1 MAIPFEGLGGIM
13 EHRDILEKMYLSRF
27 FEEKLQKEFSEAN
40 LYGTT
45 HLSIGQEA
53 SHVGLCAALEKGDW
67 IVPTHRC
74 HGFNIASG
82 SSMEAMF
89 SEMLGSRHGL
99 CKGLGGSM
107 HMTDVSNYNLGS
119 SAVVGSGVPL
129 AGGCAFAL
137 KRQNIPNIAVAIFGD
152 GASSRGSV
160 HEMMNLAS
168 VWNLPILFFMEN
180 NHYGMSASSDR
191 MIATSTIHNRAEGYS
206 IGHERLDGNDVLAVI
221 DGVKR
226 ARERILKD
234 NKPYFIEVDTYR
246 LCGHSKSDKL
256 LYRTREEEKEWAKKD
271 PISLFVSFVVKNGIL
286 SENQCADIKKKAFE
300 CVDKAWEEAWAK
312 RDDILSL
319 EEARALVMPESQS
332 PLFFDGGKK
341 HKGTYRTAVREAL
354 SEIMEN
360 DERVTLIGEDIG
372 VYGGCFG
379 VTGDLYKKFPD
390 RILETPV
397 SEEGFS
403 GMAVGASMLGERPIV
418 EIMYA
423 DFMTLVSDA
432 VINHGAKTYFMSGGQ
447 LKCPFIVRTAM
458 GGGTGHGAQHT
469 ACPEAMFL
477 NVPGIKVC
485 APSTPWSAKA
495 LLKAAA
501 KEECPVVFFEHKALY
516 SNEGDIGDE
525 NDILPLGKALV
536 EEKGMDALIIGY
548 SRGLYEAKKALGE
561 ERVTFLDLVSLKP
574 LDEECIKQWAGKIG
588 RILIVEN
595 VPLQSSVAESVIRI
609 IRESGIK
616 AKIKTVSALDMPL
629 AFSKKLENAI
639 LPNRDRIREAFV
651 DLIGDYDD

>member
-1 MAIPFEGLGGIM
+1 
-13 EHRDILEKMYLSRF
+13 MYLSRF
-27 FEEKLQKEFSEAN
+27 FEEKLQKEFSKGN

-67 IVPTHRC
+67 FVPTHRC
-74 HGFNIASG
+74 HGFNIATG
-82 SSMEAMF
+82 SDMKAMF

-107 HMTDVSNYNLGS
+107 HMTDVENYNLGS

-137 KRQNIPNIAVAIFGD
+137 KRQNKDNIAVAIFGD
-152 GASSRGSV
+152 GASSRGSI
-160 HEMMNLAS
+160 HEMMNLSS
-168 VWNLPILFFMEN
+168 VWNLPLLFFMEN

-191 MIATSTIHNRAEGYS
+191 MIATSTIHMRAEGYRV
-206 IGHERLDGNDVLAVI
+206 GHEKVDGNDVNAVFEA
-221 DGVKR
+221 VKR
-226 ARERILKD
+226 ARKTILEEKR
-234 NKPYFIEVDTYR
+234 PYFIEVETYR

-256 LYRTREEEKEWAKKD
+256 LYRTREEEKEWEKKD
-271 PISLFVSFVVKNGIL
+271 PISLYVNYLVSNSIL
-286 SENQCADIKKKAFE
+286 SVGECDAIKNKAYKDVE
-300 CVDKAWEEAWAK
+300 KAWDEAWAEK
-312 RDDILSL
+312 DDVLSL
-319 EEARALVMPESQS
+319 EEAEALVMPESVS
-332 PLFFDGGKK
+332 VPF
-341 HKGTYRTAVREAL
+341 HKGNDTHTGSYRTAVREAL
-354 SEIMEN
+354 FEIMEK

-379 VTGDLYKKFPD
+379 VTGDLYKSFPE
-390 RILETPV
+390 RIIETPV
-397 SEEGFS
+397 SEEAFS
-403 GMAVGASMLGERPIV
+403 GLAVGASMLGERPIV

-432 VINHGAKTYFMSGGQ
+432 VINHGAKSYFMSGGQ
-447 LKCPFIVRTAM
+447 LKCPFIIRTAM

-501 KEECPVVFFEHKALY
+501 KEECPVIFFEHKALY
-516 SNEGDIGDE
+516 SNEGEIGGED
-525 NDILPLGKALV
+525 DILPLGKALIDERGRDV
-536 EEKGMDALIIGY
+536 LIIGY

-561 ERVTFLDLVSLKP
+561 ESVTFLDLCTLKP
-574 LDEECIKQWAGKIG
+574 LDEEAIKEWAGRIG
-588 RILIVEN
+588 KILIVEN
-595 VPLQSSVAESVIRI
+595 VPLQSSVAESIIRI
-609 IRESGIK
+609 IQESGIK
-616 AKIKTVSALDMPL
+616 ATIKIVSALEMPL
-629 AFSKKLENAI
+629 AFSRKLENAT
-639 LPNRDRIREAFV
+639 LPNRDRIRKAF
-651 DLIGDYDD
+651 DNLMEENDDR

>member
-1 MAIPFEGLGGIM
+1 M

-226 ARERILKD
+226 AREKILKD

-286 SENQCADIKKKAFE
+286 SENQCADIKEKAFE
-300 CVDKAWEEAWAK
+300 CVDKAWEDAWAK

-341 HKGTYRTAVREAL
+341 HRGTYRTAVREAL

-379 VTGDLYKKFPD
+379 VTGPLYQEYPD

-397 SEEGFS
+397 SEEAFTGL
-403 GMAVGASMLGERPIV
+403 AAGAGILGERVIA
-418 EIMYA
+418 EIMYG
-423 DFMTLVSDA
+423 DFLTLASDA
-432 VINHGAKTYFMSGGQ
+432 LINHAAKLRYMSAGQ
-447 LKCPFIVRTAM
+447 LSCPMVLRTPV
-458 GGGTGHGAQHT
+458 GSGTGHGSQHT
-469 ACPEAMFL
+469 QSLESMFL
-477 NVPGIKVC
+477 NVPGLKVV
-485 APSTPWSAKA
+485 APSDPFTAKA
-495 LLKAAA
+495 LLKSAWADPD
-501 KEECPVVFFEHKALY
+501 PVLFIEHKALY
-516 SNEGDIGDE
+516 GSSGECGDAFSSFPIGRAQLLSEGDEITLISYSRATLTARRAVAEAGRRVDHI
-525 NDILPLGKALV
+525 DLLSLRPIDFPAIKQSVLKTGMVILV
-536 EEKGMDALIIGY
+536 EDPSFAGSVMATVAGMIASDPECFAALKRPVKVIAGEDTPIPFSRELESAVVPQAEKL
-548 SRGLYEAKKALGE
+548 R
-561 ERVTFLDLVSLKP
+561 RVL
-574 LDEECIKQWAGKIG
+574 E
-588 RILIVEN
+588 
-595 VPLQSSVAESVIRI
+595 
-609 IRESGIK
+609 
-616 AKIKTVSALDMPL
+616 
-629 AFSKKLENAI
+629 AFS
-639 LPNRDRIREAFV
+639 
-651 DLIGDYDD
+651 

>member
-1 MAIPFEGLGGIM
+1 M

-180 NHYGMSASSDR
+180 NHYGMSAPTERVISTSS
-191 MIATSTIHNRAEGYS
+191 IHSRAEGYS
-206 IGHERLDGNDVLAVI
+206 MAHRKVDGNDILSVYGAV
-221 DGVKR
+221 KE
-226 ARERILKD
+226 ARKYIEEEG
-234 NKPYFIEVDTYR
+234 KPYFLEVDTYR

-256 LYRTREEEKEWAKKD
+256 LYRTREEEEEWRKKD
-271 PISLFVSFVVKNGIL
+271 PIH
-286 SENQCADIKKKAFE
+286 AFSRYLVGNCLLAE
-300 CVDKAWEEAWAK
+300 EKIEEIRAEAEKDVLDAWRRAWETKDE
-312 RDDILSL
+312 ILSL
-319 EEARALVMPESQS
+319 EEASSLVTPENVNIEFS
-332 PLFFDGGKK
+332 PGKEN
-341 HKGTYRTAVREAL
+341 HQGTYREAVREAIA
-354 SEIMEN
+354 EIFED
-360 DERVTLIGEDIG
+360 DERATLMGEDIG
-372 VYGGCFG
+372 AYGGCFG
-379 VTGDLYKKFPD
+379 VTGDLYRTWGD
-390 RILETPV
+390 RMLETPV
-397 SEEGFS
+397 SEEAFS
-403 GMAVGASMLGERPIV
+403 GMATGASMLGERPMV

-423 DFMTLVSDA
+423 DFMTLASDA

-447 LKCPFIVRTAM
+447 LKCPMVVRTAM

-477 NVPGIKVC
+477 NVPGLKVC
-485 APSTPWSAKA
+485 APSSPWSAKA
-495 LLKAAA
+495 LLKAAV

-516 SNEGDIGDE
+516 GNKGEIGDSSA
-525 NDILPLGKALV
+525 ILPIGKALV
-536 EEKGMDALIIGY
+536 EEKGDKLLVIGY
-548 SRGLYEAKKALGE
+548 SRGYCEALQALSGYEA
-561 ERVTFLDLVSLKP
+561 TFLDLCSLKP
-574 LDEECIKQWAGKIG
+574 LDEEAIKKWARKIG
-588 RILIVEN
+588 KVLIVEN
-595 VPLQSSVAESVIRI
+595 VPLQSSVAESIMRI
-609 IRESGIK
+609 IMEEGIK
-616 AKIKTVSALDMPL
+616 AEIRVVSALDMPL
-629 AFSKKLENAI
+629 AFSRKLEYEA
-639 LPNRDRIREAFV
+639 LPNRERILKEA
-651 DLIGDYDD
+651 DSLIGEKL

>member
-82 SSMEAMF
+82 SSIEAMF

-286 SENQCADIKKKAFE
+286 SENQCADIAKNAFE
-300 CVDKAWEEAWAK
+300 CLDKAWE
-312 RDDILSL
+312 
-319 EEARALVMPESQS
+319 
-332 PLFFDGGKK
+332 
-341 HKGTYRTAVREAL
+341 
-354 SEIMEN
+354 
-360 DERVTLIGEDIG
+360 
-372 VYGGCFG
+372 
-379 VTGDLYKKFPD
+379 
-390 RILETPV
+390 
-397 SEEGFS
+397 
-403 GMAVGASMLGERPIV
+403 
-418 EIMYA
+418 
-423 DFMTLVSDA
+423 
-432 VINHGAKTYFMSGGQ
+432 
-447 LKCPFIVRTAM
+447 
-458 GGGTGHGAQHT
+458 
-469 ACPEAMFL
+469 
-477 NVPGIKVC
+477 
-485 APSTPWSAKA
+485 
-495 LLKAAA
+495 
-501 KEECPVVFFEHKALY
+501 
-516 SNEGDIGDE
+516 
-525 NDILPLGKALV
+525 
-536 EEKGMDALIIGY
+536 
-548 SRGLYEAKKALGE
+548 
-561 ERVTFLDLVSLKP
+561 
-574 LDEECIKQWAGKIG
+574 
-588 RILIVEN
+588 
-595 VPLQSSVAESVIRI
+595 
-609 IRESGIK
+609 
-616 AKIKTVSALDMPL
+616 
-629 AFSKKLENAI
+629 
-639 LPNRDRIREAFV
+639 
-651 DLIGDYDD
+651 

>member
-1 MAIPFEGLGGIM
+1 
-13 EHRDILEKMYLSRF
+13 MYLSRF
-27 FEEKLQKEFSEAN
+27 FEEKLQKEFSKGN

-67 IVPTHRC
+67 FVPTHRC
-74 HGFNIASG
+74 HGFNIATG
-82 SSMEAMF
+82 SDMKAMF

-107 HMTDVSNYNLGS
+107 HMTDVENYNLGS

-137 KRQNIPNIAVAIFGD
+137 KRQNKDNIAVAIFGD
-152 GASSRGSV
+152 GASSRGSI
-160 HEMMNLAS
+160 HEMMNLSS
-168 VWNLPILFFMEN
+168 VWNLPLLFFMEN

-191 MIATSTIHNRAEGYS
+191 MIATSTIHMRAEGYRV
-206 IGHERLDGNDVLAVI
+206 GHEKVDGNDVNAVFEA
-221 DGVKR
+221 VKR
-226 ARERILKD
+226 ARKTILEEKR
-234 NKPYFIEVDTYR
+234 PYFIEVETYR

-256 LYRTREEEKEWAKKD
+256 LYRTREEEKEWEKKD
-271 PISLFVSFVVKNGIL
+271 PISLYENYLVSNSIL
-286 SENQCADIKKKAFE
+286 SVGECDDIKNKAYKDVE
-300 CVDKAWEEAWAK
+300 KAWDEAWAD
-312 RDDILSL
+312 RDDVLSL
-319 EEARALVMPESQS
+319 EEAEALVMPESVS
-332 PLFFDGGKK
+332 VPF
-341 HKGTYRTAVREAL
+341 HKGKDTHTGSYRTAVREAL
-354 SEIMEN
+354 FEIMEK

-379 VTGDLYKKFPD
+379 VTGDLYKSFPE
-390 RILETPV
+390 RLIETPV
-397 SEEGFS
+397 SEEAFS
-403 GMAVGASMLGERPIV
+403 GLAVGASMLGERPIV

-432 VINHGAKTYFMSGGQ
+432 VINHGAKSYFMSGGQ
-447 LKCPFIVRTAM
+447 LKCPFIIRTAM

-501 KEECPVVFFEHKALY
+501 KEECPVIFFEHKALY
-516 SNEGDIGDE
+516 SNEGEIGGED
-525 NDILPLGKALV
+525 DILPLGKALIDERGRDV
-536 EEKGMDALIIGY
+536 LIIGY

-561 ERVTFLDLVSLKP
+561 ESVTFLDLCTLKP
-574 LDEECIKQWAGKIG
+574 LDEEAIKEWAGRIG
-588 RILIVEN
+588 KILIVEN
-595 VPLQSSVAESVIRI
+595 VPLQSSVAESIIRI
-609 IRESGIK
+609 IQESGIK
-616 AKIKTVSALDMPL
+616 ATIKIVSALEMPL
-629 AFSKKLENAI
+629 AFSRKLENAT
-639 LPNRDRIREAFV
+639 LPNRDRIRKAF
-651 DLIGDYDD
+651 DNLMEENDDR